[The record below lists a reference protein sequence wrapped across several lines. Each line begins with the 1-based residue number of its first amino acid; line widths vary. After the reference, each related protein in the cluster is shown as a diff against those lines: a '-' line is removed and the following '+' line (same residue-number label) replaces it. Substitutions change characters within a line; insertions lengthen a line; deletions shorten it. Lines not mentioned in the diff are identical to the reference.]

1 MTLQEFI
8 KELQDNYKGHIDPLL
23 DYYGENQGAYQ
34 VIVEDEHYYF
44 SLEVCEN
51 KELIVYVENKSKQE
65 DVLEET
71 LDISSE
77 SFTLIRDILEEYFP
91 DKNSMC

>member
-1 MTLQEFI
+1 MTLKEFI
-8 KELQDNYKGHIDPLL
+8 KELQDNYKGYIDALL

-34 VIVEDEHYYF
+34 VIVENEHYYF
-44 SLEVCEN
+44 SMEVWKN
-51 KELIVYVENKSKQE
+51 KELIVYVENKTKQE

-71 LDISSE
+71 LDISPE

-91 DKNSMC
+91 DIC

>member
-1 MTLQEFI
+1 MTLKEFI

-23 DYYGENQGAYQ
+23 DYYGKDDGLFQ
-34 VIVEDEHYYF
+34 VIVEDEHYYL

-51 KELIVYVENKSKQE
+51 KELIVYVENKNKQE

-71 LDISSE
+71 LDISPE
-77 SFTLIRDILEEYFP
+77 SFTLIRDILGEYFP
-91 DKNSMC
+91 DKNSIY